1 MATRT
6 ETQAKQ
12 YNNNKKVLLFNKK
25 VDTTKRALVDDHV
38 LKNADITDLTD
49 ATIDATIKVLQKVK
63 SLNKQREKLHSDAV
77 IFISTI
83 SDPLLKAPIKLNIE
97 ADEEL
102 YNTMKT
108 LHNPKHKSTQMI
120 KFKNESKTK
129 FLLTMVKQHP
139 NELFH
144 HLRGEAQLAIN
155 QLYDDIDVQDF
166 EMNTNDYVRL
176 DKEEV
181 AKRGKIEYHDEPDYE
196 FEEDAEFEAKA
207 KAKAGVKTRQRK
219 HKSDDIEEDPEFKRI
234 MKAKMKKEAEQTVPR
249 ETITWSGDY
258 LIVPEFVENSKQRV
272 LKKRYINTVEKINEM
287 VDRIAEIEPDEYD
300 KLESMEKIKVESM
313 KILREFGEQLK

>member
-38 LKNADITDLTD
+38 LKNVDITDLTD
-49 ATIDATIKVLQKVK
+49 ATIDATIKVLRKVK

-196 FEEDAEFEAKA
+196 FEEDAEFEARA

-219 HKSDDIEEDPEFKRI
+219 HKSDPER
-234 MKAKMKKEAEQTVPR
+234 KAKKEAEQTAPR
-249 ETITWSGDY
+249 KTITWSGDY
-258 LIVPEFVENSKQRV
+258 LIVPEFVENSKERV